1 MNIKNPVEEFKSLAK
16 YLEVEL
22 SDEKIIELIEFTS
35 FKNMKS
41 YIKFTDTPENR
52 SPNFKESMEFF
63 RKGQIGDWKNYFT
76 DDMIKKLKEIVE
88 KNLRYK
94 GKMNYGED

>member
-1 MNIKNPVEEFKSLAK
+1 MAK

-22 SDEKIIELIEFTS
+22 SDYKIIELIEFTS

-41 YIKFTDTPENR
+41 YIKFSDTPDNM

-63 RKGQIGDWKNYFT
+63 RKGQIGDWRNYFT
-76 DDMIKKLKEIVE
+76 DEMFTQLKEAVE
-88 KNLRYK
+88 KNLKYK
-94 GKMNYGED
+94 GSISYE